1 MGVDATSISIRTVAA
16 TSGAIQEPHSQSVIQ
31 RVHLYLTKT
40 LYQLAEKFVHHAVRL
55 TAAAAYID
63 STTYLTI
70 VAVSV
75 APAAAAIPHTTA
87 AVSTAIVSAFTAD
100 VSTTASNT
108 IDTDTVSVAAVAS
121 NRMFIISAAV
131 SVPFVSVYTAAAT
144 VACSLTN
151 TVMFNK
157 STTALCWPY

>member
-1 MGVDATSISIRTVAA
+1 MSQTTSATGCQIR
-16 TSGAIQEPHSQSVIQ
+16 SSSLEHRQ
-31 RVHLYLTKT
+31 
-40 LYQLAEKFVHHAVRL
+40 FVHHAVWL

-63 STTYLTI
+63 STTYLTV

-75 APAAAAIPHTTA
+75 APAAAAIPRTTA

-100 VSTTASNT
+100 VSTAASNT
-108 IDTDTVSVAAVAS
+108 TDTDTVSVAAVAS

-131 SVPFVSVYTAAAT
+131 SVPSVSVYTAAAT
-144 VACSLTN
+144 TVAGSLTN
-151 TVMFNK
+151 TVMFDK